1 MSESMRER
9 PPCSIKDGC
18 GKSRVCSEG
27 VLTKTQNRLISSATA
42 NYAPFCETSCR
53 SSKPARSSSELRDA
67 MPSVNSP
74 GFAKRPVSNGLP
86 VSVMKGTCK
95 TPFSGSSN
103 LKGLKGW
110 NVVAGPARGVYNSVS
125 DAFPQESAQS
135 YRDFRP
141 ASVTKSTHRVSTAE
155 RALLVGV
162 GWKRAPRFPGM
173 PAGEQGRENLS
184 ELVELARS
192 AGADVAGTV
201 FQLREAAD
209 PATLVGRGKL
219 DEIRAEATAHKA
231 PLIIFD
237 SNLSPIQQRN
247 IETAT
252 DRRVI
257 DRTQLILD
265 IFARHARSR
274 EGQLQVELAQL
285 NYLLPRL
292 TGKGT
297 AMSRL
302 GGKSGGGGA
311 GGAGGGAGRIGV
323 RGPGEKKLETD
334 RRRIRDRVRKIE
346 ISIDEVRKQRA
357 LRREARNAVPLGTIA
372 LVGYT
377 NAGKSTLFNALSRAE
392 VLVSSR
398 MFATLDPTIR
408 ALRFPSNRRVLVSDT
423 VGFIRDLPKG
433 LLTAFRATLEEVQE
447 ASLIL
452 HVSDVS
458 NPHHEE
464 LDGEVEKILRELGVD
479 GRPRLPVLNKMDRL
493 TPEERKAVTNGAG
506 KCADTGNA
514 PVLVSAL
521 TGDGIEELLRRMDAE
536 MPTDP
541 LVTLSI
547 RMPLAEGRTLAMIHA
562 LGRVLHSEIDDSHM
576 RLDAEVPASIAK
588 RLRLKD
594 YSVEETFPRA
604 VS

>member
-1 MSESMRER
+1 M
-9 PPCSIKDGC
+9 
-18 GKSRVCSEG
+18 
-27 VLTKTQNRLISSATA
+27 
-42 NYAPFCETSCR
+42 
-53 SSKPARSSSELRDA
+53 
-67 MPSVNSP
+67 
-74 GFAKRPVSNGLP
+74 
-86 VSVMKGTCK
+86 
-95 TPFSGSSN
+95 
-103 LKGLKGW
+103 
-110 NVVAGPARGVYNSVS
+110 
-125 DAFPQESAQS
+125 
-135 YRDFRP
+135 
-141 ASVTKSTHRVSTAE
+141 
-155 RALLVGV
+155 LVGV

-173 PAGEQGRENLS
+173 PAGEQGRESLS
-184 ELVELARS
+184 ELIELARS
-192 AGADVAGTV
+192 AGAEIAGTV
-201 FQLREAAD
+201 FQLRDTAD

-237 SNLSPIQQRN
+237 SNLSPMQQRN
-247 IETAT
+247 IEEAT
-252 DRRVI
+252 ERRVI

-285 NYLLPRL
+285 NYMLPRL

-334 RRRIRDRVRKIE
+334 RRRIRERVRKIQS
-346 ISIDEVRKQRA
+346 SIEDVRKQRA
-357 LRREARNAVPLGTIA
+357 LRREARNTVPLGTIA

-392 VLVSSR
+392 VLVSPK

-408 ALRFPSNRRVLVSDT
+408 ALRLPSNRRVLLSDT

-447 ASLIL
+447 AALIL

-458 NPHHEE
+458 NPHHDE
-464 LDGEVEKILRELGVD
+464 LDEEVEQILRELGVE
-479 GRPRLPVLNKMDRL
+479 GRPRLHVLNKIDSL
-493 TPEERKAVTNGAG
+493 TPEERKALINDARRSTCGEG
-506 KCADTGNA
+506 A

-521 TGDGIEELLRRMDAE
+521 MGEGIDALLRRMDAV

-541 LVTLSI
+541 VVTVSI
-547 RMPLAEGRTLAMIHA
+547 RLPMAEGRTLALIHA
-562 LGRVLHSEIDDSHM
+562 LGRVLHSEVDDAHM
-576 RLDAEVPASIAK
+576 RLDAEVPASIAR
-588 RLRLKD
+588 RLRLTD
-594 YSVEETFPRA
+594 YAVEETSRR
-604 VS
+604 SLS

>member
-1 MSESMRER
+1 
-9 PPCSIKDGC
+9 
-18 GKSRVCSEG
+18 
-27 VLTKTQNRLISSATA
+27 
-42 NYAPFCETSCR
+42 
-53 SSKPARSSSELRDA
+53 
-67 MPSVNSP
+67 
-74 GFAKRPVSNGLP
+74 
-86 VSVMKGTCK
+86 
-95 TPFSGSSN
+95 
-103 LKGLKGW
+103 
-110 NVVAGPARGVYNSVS
+110 
-125 DAFPQESAQS
+125 
-135 YRDFRP
+135 
-141 ASVTKSTHRVSTAE
+141 
-155 RALLVGV
+155 
-162 GWKRAPRFPGM
+162 M
-173 PAGEQGRENLS
+173 PAGEQGRESLS
-184 ELVELARS
+184 ELIELARS
-192 AGADVAGTV
+192 AGAEIAGTV
-201 FQLREAAD
+201 FQLRDTAD

-231 PLIIFD
+231 PIIIFD
-237 SNLSPIQQRN
+237 SNLSPMQQRN
-247 IETAT
+247 IEEAT
-252 DRRVI
+252 ERRVI

-285 NYLLPRL
+285 NYMLPRL

-334 RRRIRDRVRKIE
+334 RRRIRERVRKIQS
-346 ISIDEVRKQRA
+346 SIEDVRKQRA
-357 LRREARNAVPLGTIA
+357 LRREARNTVPLGTIA

-392 VLVSSR
+392 VLVSPK

-408 ALRFPSNRRVLVSDT
+408 ALRLPSNRRVLLSDT

-447 ASLIL
+447 AALIL

-458 NPHHEE
+458 NPHHDE
-464 LDGEVEKILRELGVD
+464 LDEEVEQILRKLGVD
-479 GRPRLPVLNKMDRL
+479 GRPRLHVLNKIDSL
-493 TPEERKAVTNGAG
+493 TPEERKALINNAG
-506 KCADTGNA
+506 RSACGEGV

-521 TGDGIEELLRRMDAE
+521 MGEGIDALLRRMDAV

-541 LVTLSI
+541 VVTLSI
-547 RMPLAEGRTLAMIHA
+547 RLPMAEGRTLALIHA
-562 LGRVLHSEIDDSHM
+562 LGRVLHSEVDDAHI

-588 RLRLKD
+588 RLRLTD
-594 YSVEETFPRA
+594 YAVEETSRR
-604 VS
+604 SLS

>member
-1 MSESMRER
+1 
-9 PPCSIKDGC
+9 
-18 GKSRVCSEG
+18 
-27 VLTKTQNRLISSATA
+27 
-42 NYAPFCETSCR
+42 
-53 SSKPARSSSELRDA
+53 
-67 MPSVNSP
+67 
-74 GFAKRPVSNGLP
+74 
-86 VSVMKGTCK
+86 
-95 TPFSGSSN
+95 
-103 LKGLKGW
+103 
-110 NVVAGPARGVYNSVS
+110 
-125 DAFPQESAQS
+125 
-135 YRDFRP
+135 
-141 ASVTKSTHRVSTAE
+141 
-155 RALLVGV
+155 
-162 GWKRAPRFPGM
+162 M
-173 PAGEQGRENLS
+173 PAGEQGRESLS
-184 ELVELARS
+184 ELIELARS
-192 AGADVAGTV
+192 AGAEIAGTV
-201 FQLREAAD
+201 FQLRDTAD

-237 SNLSPIQQRN
+237 SNLSPMQQRN
-247 IETAT
+247 IEEAT
-252 DRRVI
+252 ERRVI

-285 NYLLPRL
+285 NYMLPRL

-334 RRRIRDRVRKIE
+334 RRRIRERVRKIQS
-346 ISIDEVRKQRA
+346 SIEDVRKQRA
-357 LRREARNAVPLGTIA
+357 LRREARNTVPLGTIA

-392 VLVSSR
+392 VLVSPK

-408 ALRFPSNRRVLVSDT
+408 ALRLPSNRRVLLSDT

-447 ASLIL
+447 AALIL

-458 NPHHEE
+458 NPHHDE
-464 LDGEVEKILRELGVD
+464 LDEEVEQILRELGVE
-479 GRPRLPVLNKMDRL
+479 GRPRLHVLNKIDSL
-493 TPEERKAVTNGAG
+493 TPEERKALINDARRSTCGEG
-506 KCADTGNA
+506 A

-521 TGDGIEELLRRMDAE
+521 MGEGIDALLRRMDAV

-541 LVTLSI
+541 VVTVSI
-547 RMPLAEGRTLAMIHA
+547 RLPMAEGLWGPLRWWVTPTQASPPCSMRSAVPKSWFPQKCSRRSIPPSAPCGCPRT
-562 LGRVLHSEIDDSHM
+562 
-576 RLDAEVPASIAK
+576 DASC
-588 RLRLKD
+588 
-594 YSVEETFPRA
+594 FPTP
-604 VS
+604 

>member
-1 MSESMRER
+1 
-9 PPCSIKDGC
+9 
-18 GKSRVCSEG
+18 
-27 VLTKTQNRLISSATA
+27 
-42 NYAPFCETSCR
+42 
-53 SSKPARSSSELRDA
+53 
-67 MPSVNSP
+67 
-74 GFAKRPVSNGLP
+74 
-86 VSVMKGTCK
+86 
-95 TPFSGSSN
+95 
-103 LKGLKGW
+103 
-110 NVVAGPARGVYNSVS
+110 
-125 DAFPQESAQS
+125 
-135 YRDFRP
+135 
-141 ASVTKSTHRVSTAE
+141 
-155 RALLVGV
+155 
-162 GWKRAPRFPGM
+162 M
-173 PAGEQGRENLS
+173 PAGEQGRESLS

-192 AGADVAGTV
+192 AGAEIAGTV
-201 FQLREAAD
+201 FQMRETAD

-237 SNLSPIQQRN
+237 SNLSPMQQRN
-247 IETAT
+247 IEEAT

-274 EGQLQVELAQL
+274 EGQMQVELAQL
-285 NYLLPRL
+285 NYMLPRL

-346 ISIDEVRKQRA
+346 TSIDEVRKQRA

-392 VLVSSR
+392 VLVSPR

-408 ALRFPSNRRVLVSDT
+408 ALRLPSNRRVLVSDT
-423 VGFIRDLPKG
+423 VGFIRDLPRG

-447 ASLIL
+447 AALVL

-458 NPHHEE
+458 NPHHDE
-464 LDGEVEKILRELGVD
+464 LDEEVDKILRELGVD
-479 GRPRLPVLNKMDRL
+479 GRPRLRVLNKMDRL
-493 TPEERKAVTNGAG
+493 TLEERKAIINGARRS
-506 KCADTGNA
+506 AAPA

-521 TGDGIEELLRRMDAE
+521 TGEGIEELLRRMDVE

-541 LVTLSI
+541 VVTLSI
-547 RMPLAEGRTLAMIHA
+547 RLPLAEGRTLAMIHA

-576 RLDAEVPASIAK
+576 RLDAEVPASIAQ
-588 RLRLKD
+588 RLRLKEFA
-594 YSVEETFPRA
+594 VEETFPR
-604 VS
+604 VLS